1 MAVRLTYPVA
11 ALIAANLLPIAG
23 VLWWGWSVFSVM
35 LLFWL
40 ENIIVGLLNIPR
52 IVFAI
57 GDADERQR
65 RISNRL
71 FVAVFFVFHY
81 GLFTY
86 GHGVFVLSAF
96 GEGIESE
103 PTFQLA
109 LQLVVGHQLQWAVAA
124 LFISHLVSLV
134 INYFLSGEYRRAV
147 VKQMM
152 KQPYSRV
159 LVMHLGII
167 FGGFLLEKMN
177 GPLPGLVVLIV
188 IKIFVDVRAHQ
199 KEHRR
204 LSATIP
210 RSSGQE

>member
-1 MAVRLTYPVA
+1 MRPGYPLA
-11 ALIAANLLPIAG
+11 ALIIANLLPIVG

-52 IVFAI
+52 ILFAL
-57 GDADERQR
+57 GDHDERQR
-65 RISNRL
+65 RFSNRL
-71 FVAVFFVFHY
+71 LVTVFFAFHY

-96 GEGIESE
+96 GEGIASD
-103 PTFQLA
+103 PTPRLA
-109 LQLVVGHQLQWAVAA
+109 LQLVIQQQLQWAVAA
-124 LFISHLVSLV
+124 LFVSHLLSLT
-134 INYFLSGEYRRAV
+134 INYFMSGEYRRV
-147 VKQMM
+147 RVKQMM

-159 LVMHLGII
+159 LVLHLGII
-167 FGGFLLEKMN
+167 FGGFLLEKFN
-177 GPLPGLVVLIV
+177 GPLLGLVVLII

-204 LSATIP
+204 LSVTMP
-210 RSSGQE
+210 LSFEQE